1 MFESTFDNMSN
12 SSIQDRIIFGDFN
25 CDVSTLRINKI
36 ANLAS
41 SYNLTQLIDEPTNY
55 TEQSSSTIDLILVNK
70 PANVLYSGV
79 SSPFISGLVRYHC
92 LIATNQPSCC
102 RAATTTR
109 CWLLYD

>member
-1 MFESTFDNMSN
+1 MSN
-12 SSIQDRIIFGDFN
+12 SSIQERIILGDFN

-41 SYNLTQLIDEPTNY
+41 SYNLTQLIDEPTHY

-79 SSPFISGLVRYHC
+79 S
-92 LIATNQPSCC
+92 
-102 RAATTTR
+102 
-109 CWLLYD
+109 